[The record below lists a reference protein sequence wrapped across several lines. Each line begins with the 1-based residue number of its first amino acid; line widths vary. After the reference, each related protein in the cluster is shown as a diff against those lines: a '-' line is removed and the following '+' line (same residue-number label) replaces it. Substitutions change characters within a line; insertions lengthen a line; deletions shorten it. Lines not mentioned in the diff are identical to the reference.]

1 MVKKIMAFVFSV
13 LMASGVSTTSV
24 DVNSYTALSKNT
36 EEVEGVIYKDD
47 YKSVDVE
54 CSPASISAA
63 AACKRA
69 LENADDYFD
78 SVMKQVYYRIYR
90 ASGNGWMSVT
100 IYSSEIEDRAVFD
113 VDRAAEVLIDRGY
126 VVNLSK
132 DSQGW
137 VLEIS
142 WSDCY
147 EG

>member
-13 LMASGVSTTSV
+13 MMASGVSTTSV
-24 DVNSYTALSKNT
+24 GVNSYTALSKNT
-36 EEVEGVIYKDD
+36 EEVEGVTYKDN

-54 CSPASISAA
+54 CSPMSISAA
-63 AACKRA
+63 AACERA
-69 LENADDYFD
+69 LESTDDYFD
-78 SVMKQVYYRIYR
+78 SVMKQIYYRIYR
-90 ASGNGWMSVT
+90 ASGNGWMSGT
-100 IYSSEIEDRAVFD
+100 IYSSEVEDRAVFD
-113 VDRAAEVLIDRGY
+113 VDRAAEVLISRGY

-147 EG
+147 E

>member
-1 MVKKIMAFVFSV
+1 MVRKIMAFVFSV
-13 LMASGVSTTSV
+13 LLASGANAASIDV
-24 DVNSYTALSKNT
+24 DSYAALSKNT
-36 EEVEGVIYKDD
+36 EEVEGVTYKDD

-54 CSPASISAA
+54 CSPTSISAA

-69 LENADDYFD
+69 LENTDDYFD
-78 SVMKQVYYRIYR
+78 TVMKQIYYRIYR

-100 IYSSEIEDRAVFD
+100 VYSSEVENRAVFD
-113 VDRAAEVLIDRGY
+113 VDRAAEVLLDRGY

-147 EG
+147 E

>member
-1 MVKKIMAFVFSV
+1 MVRKIMAFVFSV
-13 LMASGVSTTSV
+13 LMASGVGTTSV

-47 YKSVDVE
+47 FKSVDVE
-54 CSPASISAA
+54 GSPTSISAA

-69 LENADDYFD
+69 LENTDDCFD

-90 ASGNGWMSVT
+90 ASGNGWMSAT

-113 VDRAAEVLIDRGY
+113 VDRAAEVLISRGY
-126 VVNLSK
+126 IVNLSK

-137 VLEIS
+137 VLEVI
-142 WSDCY
+142 WADCY
-147 EG
+147 E

>member
-1 MVKKIMAFVFSV
+1 MVRKIMAFVFSV
-13 LMASGVSTTSV
+13 LMASGASTTSV

-36 EEVEGVIYKDD
+36 EEVEGMIYKDD

-54 CSPASISAA
+54 CSPTSISAA

-69 LENADDYFD
+69 LENTDDYFD
-78 SVMKQVYYRIYR
+78 TVMKQVYYRIYR

-113 VDRAAEVLIDRGY
+113 VDRAAEVLIGRGY

-147 EG
+147 E

>member
-13 LMASGVSTTSV
+13 MMASGVGATSV
-24 DVNSYTALSKNT
+24 NPYTALSKNT
-36 EEVEGVIYKDD
+36 EEVEGMIYKDD

-69 LENADDYFD
+69 LENTDDYFD
-78 SVMKQVYYRIYR
+78 SVMKQIYYRIYR

-100 IYSSEIEDRAVFD
+100 IYSSEVEDRAVFD
-113 VDRAAEVLIDRGY
+113 VDRAAEALISRGY
-126 VVNLSK
+126 IVNLSK

-147 EG
+147 E

>member
-54 CSPASISAA
+54 CSPTSISAA

-69 LENADDYFD
+69 LENTDDYFD
-78 SVMKQVYYRIYR
+78 TVMKQVYYRIYR
-90 ASGNGWMSVT
+90 VSGNGWMSVT

-113 VDRAAEVLIDRGY
+113 VDKAAEVLVSRGY

-147 EG
+147 E

>member
-36 EEVEGVIYKDD
+36 EEVEGVMYKDD
-47 YKSVDVE
+47 YKSVDTE
-54 CSPASISAA
+54 CSPTSISAA

-69 LENADDYFD
+69 LESTDDYFD
-78 SVMKQVYYRIYR
+78 SVMKQIYYRIYR

-113 VDRAAEVLIDRGY
+113 VDRAAEVLISRDY
-126 VVNLSK
+126 VVDLSK

-147 EG
+147 E

>member
-1 MVKKIMAFVFSV
+1 MVRKIMVFVFSV
-13 LMASGVSTTSV
+13 LLASGASVTSV
-24 DVNSYTALSKNT
+24 DVDSYTALSKNT
-36 EEVEGVIYKDD
+36 EEVEGMTYKDD

-54 CSPASISAA
+54 CSLTSISAA

-69 LENADDYFD
+69 LESTDDYFD
-78 SVMKQVYYRIYR
+78 TVMKQIYYRIYR
-90 ASGNGWMSVT
+90 TSGNGWMSVT
-100 IYSSEIEDRAVFD
+100 IYSSEIEDNAVFD
-113 VDRAAEVLIDRGY
+113 IDRAAEALISRGY

>member
-13 LMASGVSTTSV
+13 LMASGASATSV
-24 DVNSYTALSKNT
+24 DVDSYTALSKNT
-36 EEVEGVIYKDD
+36 DEVEGVLYKDD

-54 CSPASISAA
+54 CSPTSISAS

-69 LENADDYFD
+69 LESTDDYFD

-100 IYSSEIEDRAVFD
+100 IYSSEVEDRTVFD
-113 VDRAAEVLIDRGY
+113 VDQAVEVLIGRGY
-126 VVNLSK
+126 AVNLNK

-137 VLEIS
+137 VLEVV
-142 WSDCY
+142 WADCY
-147 EG
+147 E

>member
-54 CSPASISAA
+54 CSPTSISAA

-69 LENADDYFD
+69 LENTDDYFD
-78 SVMKQVYYRIYR
+78 TVMKQIYYRIYR
-90 ASGNGWMSVT
+90 DSGNGWMSVT

-113 VDRAAEVLIDRGY
+113 VDRAAEVLISRGY

-147 EG
+147 E

>member
-1 MVKKIMAFVFSV
+1 MVTKIMAFVFSV

-24 DVNSYTALSKNT
+24 DVNSYTALSRNT
-36 EEVEGVIYKDD
+36 EEVEGVTYKDN

-54 CSPASISAA
+54 CSPTSISAA

-69 LENADDYFD
+69 LENTDEYFD

-100 IYSSEIEDRAVFD
+100 IYSSEIEDRTVFD
-113 VDRAAEVLIDRGY
+113 VDRAAEVLVSRGY

-147 EG
+147 E

>member
-1 MVKKIMAFVFSV
+1 MAFVFSV
-13 LMASGVSTTSV
+13 LMASGVNTASV
-24 DVNSYTALSKNT
+24 DVDSYTALSKNT
-36 EEVEGVIYKDD
+36 DEVEGVMYKDD

-54 CSPASISAA
+54 CSLTSISAA

-69 LENADDYFD
+69 LESTDDYFD

-113 VDRAAEVLIDRGY
+113 VDRAVEVLTDRGY
-126 VVNLSK
+126 TVNLSK

-137 VLEIS
+137 VLEVI
-142 WSDCY
+142 WADCY
-147 EG
+147 A

>member
-1 MVKKIMAFVFSV
+1 MVRKIMAFVFSV
-13 LMASGVSTTSV
+13 LMASSSSVTSIDV
-24 DVNSYTALSKNT
+24 DSYAALSKNT

-54 CSPASISAA
+54 CSPTSISAA

-69 LENADDYFD
+69 LESTDDYFD
-78 SVMKQVYYRIYR
+78 SVMKQIYYRIYR
-90 ASGNGWMSVT
+90 ASGNGWMSVA
-100 IYSSEIEDRAVFD
+100 IYSSEIEDRDVFD
-113 VDRAAEVLIDRGY
+113 VDRAAEVLIRRGY

-147 EG
+147 E

>member
-1 MVKKIMAFVFSV
+1 MVRKIMAFVFSV
-13 LMASGVSTTSV
+13 LMASGASAASIDV
-24 DVNSYTALSKNT
+24 DSYTALSKNT
-36 EEVEGVIYKDD
+36 EEVEGVTYKDN

-54 CSPASISAA
+54 CFPTSISAA

-69 LENADDYFD
+69 LESSDDYFD
-78 SVMKQVYYRIYR
+78 SVMRQVYYRIYR

-100 IYSSEIEDRAVFD
+100 IYSSEIEDNAVFD
-113 VDRAAEVLIDRGY
+113 VDRAAEVLISRGY

-147 EG
+147 E

>member
-13 LMASGVSTTSV
+13 LMASGVNTASV
-24 DVNSYTALSKNT
+24 DVDSCTALSKNT
-36 EEVEGVIYKDD
+36 DEVEGVLYKDD

-54 CSPASISAA
+54 CSPTSISAA

-69 LENADDYFD
+69 HESTDNYFD

-113 VDRAAEVLIDRGY
+113 IDRAVEVLTGRGY
-126 VVNLSK
+126 TVNLSK

-137 VLEIS
+137 VLEVI
-142 WSDCY
+142 WVDCY
-147 EG
+147 E

>member
-13 LMASGVSTTSV
+13 LMASGANTASV
-24 DVNSYTALSKNT
+24 DVNSCTALSRNT
-36 EEVEGVIYKDD
+36 DEIEGVLYKDD

-54 CSPASISAA
+54 CSLSSISAA

-69 LENADDYFD
+69 LESTDNYFD

-113 VDRAAEVLIDRGY
+113 VDRAVEVLANRGY
-126 VVNLSK
+126 AVNLIK

-137 VLEIS
+137 VLEIV
-142 WSDCY
+142 WADCY
-147 EG
+147 E

>member
-13 LMASGVSTTSV
+13 LMASGVNTASV

-36 EEVEGVIYKDD
+36 DEVEGVLCKDD
-47 YKSVDVE
+47 YVSVDVE
-54 CSPASISAA
+54 CSPTSISAS

-69 LENADDYFD
+69 LENTDNYFD

-113 VDRAAEVLIDRGY
+113 VDRAVEVLLSRGY
-126 VVNLSK
+126 AVNLCK

-137 VLEIS
+137 VLEIA
-142 WSDCY
+142 WADCY
-147 EG
+147 E